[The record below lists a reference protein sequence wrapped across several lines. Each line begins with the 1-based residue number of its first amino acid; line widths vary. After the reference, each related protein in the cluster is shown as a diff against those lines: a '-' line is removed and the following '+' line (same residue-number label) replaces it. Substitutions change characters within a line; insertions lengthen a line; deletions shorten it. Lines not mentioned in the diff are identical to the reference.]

1 MIKIKQ
7 ILYVI
12 CLIVTNLITAQS
24 IDINGLVIADEDL
37 EGIHIINKTA
47 SKFTIT
53 NEQGAFVIPAKL
65 NDTIIISAIKYKAEE
80 RIVTQNILEAKTLT
94 VYLSEN
100 VNELDEVIIGKVLTG
115 NLLSDIQN
123 SDAKRDINFYDLGIP
138 GYTGKRKTQTER
150 RLYEATTG
158 GGIVPLNPILNW
170 ISGRTKQ
177 LKNHVKLEK
186 QDVQMDKAI
195 SDFSDML
202 FEIDDLQEDKRME
215 FFYFSSEDQEFMQI
229 AKVKDDIKM
238 LEFLQ
243 RKLIEYKENVTSSQ
257 D

>member
-1 MIKIKQ
+1 MIKINR
-7 ILYVI
+7 IVCVI
-12 CLIVTNLITAQS
+12 SLIVTSTLNAQS
-24 IDINGLVIADEDL
+24 IDVNGLVIADEDL

-53 NEQGAFVIPAKL
+53 NDLGAFVIPAKL

-80 RIVTQNILEAKTLT
+80 RIVTQNILDAKTLT

-123 SDAKRDINFYDLGIP
+123 SEAKRDINFYDVCIP
-138 GYTGKRKTQTER
+138 GYTGRRKTQSER
-150 RLYEATTG
+150 RLFEATTG

-177 LKNHVKLEK
+177 LKNQIKLER
-186 QDVQMDKAI
+186 QDVQMEKAI
-195 SDFSDML
+195 ADLAEML
-202 FEIDDLQEDKRME
+202 FEINNLQEDKRIE
-215 FFYFSSEDQEFMQI
+215 FFYFSSEDQEFMKI
-229 AKVKDDIKM
+229 AKIRDDIKM

-243 RKLIEYKENVTSSQ
+243 RKLLEYKENMESSQ